1 MGGPGIFPKRNWSVK
16 RPGAAECPEISES
29 PKTLDRDEIDA
40 VINLFLLLDAWEKKE
55 KLLECGKPFDNA

>member
-1 MGGPGIFPKRNWSVK
+1 
-16 RPGAAECPEISES
+16 
-29 PKTLDRDEIDA
+29 LDRDEIDA